1 MLDINLYQTRYRNF
15 LFEQESI
22 IEQTQYGRIYQTP
35 MQQMV
40 NVDNARV
47 SGIEVKGSLN
57 LDTVLPAPKGL
68 KLYGALGY
76 SKGKL
81 SNSTSML
88 SIQPLK
94 AVLGLRCV

>member
-1 MLDINLYQTRYRNF
+1 MSSLLKRLVWQA
-15 LFEQESI
+15 
-22 IEQTQYGRIYQTP
+22 
-35 MQQMV
+35 
-40 NVDNARV
+40 NARV

-88 SIQPLK
+88 
-94 AVLGLRCV
+94 

>member
-47 SGIEVKGSLN
+47 SGIEVKE
-57 LDTVLPAPKGL
+57 VL
-68 KLYGALGY
+68 
-76 SKGKL
+76 
-81 SNSTSML
+81 
-88 SIQPLK
+88 I
-94 AVLGLRCV
+94 